1 MTRWKNYAT
10 VRRKNQAVV
19 KTETKYHSKK
29 ITLDGQEFD
38 SKKEAKRWAEL
49 WYLQRAGQISGLE
62 RQVKFVLIPAQREP
76 DRVGARGGTIRGKVL
91 EREVAYYADFVYR
104 ENGETVV
111 EDAKGM
117 RTKDYII
124 KRKLMLWVHG
134 IRVREV

>member
-10 VRRKNQAVV
+10 VRRKNQAAV

-76 DRVGARGGTIRGKVL
+76 DRIGVRGGTIRGKVL